1 MSSVKNSQTIN
12 PREWQRPIWITLIV
26 CAAFW
31 LFGLGVKYLCSEIAG
46 WINSLFNNTPV
57 EIVIDLGSSDI
68 NVTLEKPEQEIRIS
82 EQAWSGIIRLPL
94 NTKFIVD
101 APGWAEYCFIT
112 PQGYQ
117 MYRVEDQQVNFPK
130 TKLPSCTFRMRGKS
144 GLAKIQIET
153 HSSGKNELP
162 TPVKKK
168 KAEQQRKEMIVL

>member
-82 EQAWSGIIRLPL
+82 CSGFSRVTLMSEDPRSITISTGVLL
-94 NTKFIVD
+94 N
-101 APGWAEYCFIT
+101 
-112 PQGYQ
+112 
-117 MYRVEDQQVNFPK
+117 
-130 TKLPSCTFRMRGKS
+130 
-144 GLAKIQIET
+144 
-153 HSSGKNELP
+153 NELIHP
-162 TPVKKK
+162 AISLQRYFTPKPKSQNAAHTISVIHIGLCHS
-168 KAEQQRKEMIVL
+168 RGLI